1 MGHIQPPCPGCAIAD
16 DHPRHQ
22 AVLGTGVVCWH
33 TDCHAIAGCPICTKV
48 RESAPDGQIGAEHQQ
63 HLLDNGAEIAAFI
76 ESLDEQ
82 THNQVFG
89 QVS

>member
-1 MGHIQPPCPGCAIAD
+1 MSHVQPPCPGCAIAD

-22 AVLGTGVVCWH
+22 CALGTGIVCWH
-33 TDCHAIAGCPICTKV
+33 TDCHAAVGCPLCVKA
-48 RESAPDGQIGAEHQQ
+48 RENAPDGQVGAEHQQ
-63 HLLDNGAEIAAFI
+63 HLIENGPEIAAFI
-76 ESLDEQ
+76 DGLDEH

>member
-1 MGHIQPPCPGCAIAD
+1 MAAVQPPCPGCALAD

-22 AVLGTGVVCWH
+22 CMVGDAKVLYH
-33 TDCHAIAGCPICTKV
+33 LDCHAKLGCPICQHATAGTEDL
-48 RESAPDGQIGAEHQQ
+48 RGPARAAQLQDDGEAIQS
-63 HLLDNGAEIAAFI
+63 FI
-76 ESLDEQ
+76 ESLDER